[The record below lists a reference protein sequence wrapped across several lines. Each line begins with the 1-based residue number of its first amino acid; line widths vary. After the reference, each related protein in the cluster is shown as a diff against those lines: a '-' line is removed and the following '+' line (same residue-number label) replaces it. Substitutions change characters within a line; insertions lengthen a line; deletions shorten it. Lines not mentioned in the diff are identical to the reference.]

1 MKKRNKREVHLFRVW
16 QGNDVDKNALYYA
29 ESPDDAF
36 RQYLSE
42 NDIFLMDD
50 ESSIHVMDLGEMKDP
65 DDR

>member
-16 QGNDVDKNALYYA
+16 QGNDVDKNDLYYA

-42 NDIFLMDD
+42 HDIFLMDD
-50 ESSIHVMDLGEMKDP
+50 EALIHVMDLGEMKDP